1 MFVKNDLKKING
13 YMIVDT
19 RLYLMNN
26 FFLLKNISLITIIIG
41 ISFTIAVSSII
52 LSSTKIPKGPTLS
65 PFSSPQALAQ
75 QSTFNNKEH
84 TIAQASGHFA
94 NNQIKDG
101 IVTWIQGGL
110 WNMQIKSSSY
120 DNTSNTT
127 VGNNTKKPKITAIF
141 NANFTMIKPDGSF
154 SHSHIIN
161 NFTSNYVFITKND
174 IVVIGIADIHSNI
187 GLEFKQVPITV
198 HLMGKKVLGVT
209 INVNKSNGHFASS
222 NEMFGTLI
230 SGIGLTKSDTSNTAI
245 TNSSNSKIS
254 IPLNNSNIK

>member
-1 MFVKNDLKKING
+1 MYNYSSYSF
-13 YMIVDT
+13 
-19 RLYLMNN
+19 R
-26 FFLLKNISLITIIIG
+26 NISLTIIIG
-41 ISFTIAVSSII
+41 MVYLIAGPLIISVVISEGTS
-52 LSSTKIPKGPTLS
+52 LSY
-65 PFSSPQALAQ
+65 FNFQQALAQ
-75 QSTFNNKEH
+75 QLTTNNNNNINGNYQGAP

-110 WNMQIKSSSY
+110 WNLQIKSSPSN
-120 DNTSNTT
+120 NTSNNTG
-127 VGNNTKKPKITAIF
+127 GNNTEKPKITAVF

-161 NFTSNYVFITKND
+161 NFSSNYVFITKND

-187 GLEFKQVPITV
+187 GLEYKQVPITV

-209 INVNKSNGHFASS
+209 MNVNKTNGHFASS

-230 SGIGLTKSDTSNTAI
+230 SGIGLTGNGSNNTS
-245 TNSSNSKIS
+245 TNASNNKVLAQ
-254 IPLNNSNIK
+254 LNK